1 MAGYSFEFDPE
12 KNVLLKKERGIGFE
26 EIIALIESGKL
37 INILGHPNKKKYPHQ
52 FIYEVDVGG
61 YVYIVPFVKHESRIF
76 LKTIHP
82 SRKAT
87 KKHQRVTV

>member
-1 MAGYSFEFDPE
+1 MADYNFDFDAE
-12 KNVLLKKERGIGFE
+12 KNTLLKEERGIGFE

-37 INILGHPNKKKYPHQ
+37 LSVLAHPNAKKYPHQ
-52 FIYEVDVGG
+52 FIYEVDVDG
-61 YVYIVPFVKHESRIF
+61 YVYVVPFVKTSTGIF

-87 KKHQRVTV
+87 KKHKR

>member
-1 MAGYSFEFDPE
+1 MIEYIFEFDYE
-12 KNVLLKKERGIGFE
+12 KSAWLKEERGIGFE

-37 INILGHPNKKKYPHQ
+37 LGVLEYPNKQKYPHQ
-52 FIYEVDVGG
+52 FIYEVDVDG
-61 YVYIVPFVKHESRIF
+61 YVYVVPFVKTESRIF

-87 KKHQRVTV
+87 KKHRSEEA